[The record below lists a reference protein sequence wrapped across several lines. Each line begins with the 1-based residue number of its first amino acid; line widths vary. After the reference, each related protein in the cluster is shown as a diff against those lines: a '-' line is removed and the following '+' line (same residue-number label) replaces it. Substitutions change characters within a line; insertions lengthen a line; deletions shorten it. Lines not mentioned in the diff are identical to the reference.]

1 MGTGSS
7 KFIFSKSLNWLT
19 FLVLIFQIEYGTR
32 FYGFEE
38 EISDCSYA
46 TIDII
51 SGKAAFSTLH
61 FTFKTKEESGV
72 LLYSEKNV
80 SNIAFPFDFLR
91 ESNNCFILISFK
103 VHWISHFTQD
113 FYFWNTTPF
122 GLQTFKRCVKTICQT
137 PTKKWLSDSLYPAE
151 STSSTP

>member
-7 KFIFSKSLNWLT
+7 KFFFSKSLNCLT

-51 SGKAAFSTLH
+51 SGKAAFSTLY

-80 SNIAFPFDFLR
+80 SNIAFPFDFC
-91 ESNNCFILISFK
+91 ENQI
-103 VHWISHFTQD
+103 TA
-113 FYFWNTTPF
+113 
-122 GLQTFKRCVKTICQT
+122 
-137 PTKKWLSDSLYPAE
+137 LS
-151 STSSTP
+151 